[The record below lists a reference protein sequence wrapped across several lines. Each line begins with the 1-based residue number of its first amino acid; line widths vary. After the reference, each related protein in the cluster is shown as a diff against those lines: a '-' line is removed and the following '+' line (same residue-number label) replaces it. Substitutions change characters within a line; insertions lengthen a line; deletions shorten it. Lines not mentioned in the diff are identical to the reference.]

1 MLERAPFPG
10 NSLLPLVP
18 AESLPSLMLLNRH
31 LGLSQVS
38 LQPLLLTVIVLLIL
52 LQALLFMML
61 NHLLV
66 MINIHLS
73 LMEISDRVTP
83 PAGTTP
89 LTISMTMPLLTLTTM
104 VMPVMPAMQMLV
116 YDVAQ
121 T

>member
-1 MLERAPFPG
+1 
-10 NSLLPLVP
+10 
-18 AESLPSLMLLNRH
+18 MLLNPR

-38 LQPLLLTVIVLLIL
+38 LQSVLLTVIVLLNLL
-52 LQALLFMML
+52 LQALLLMML

-73 LMEISDRVTP
+73 LMEISDRVTRLLTP

-89 LTISMTMPLLTLTTM
+89 LTISMTMLLTLMTM
-104 VMPVMPAMQMLV
+104 VMPAMPAMQMLV